1 MMRGKKKGCSSIN
14 NADPSRHKS
23 FENKVVQRLFLE
35 QNWIHSSV
43 HWVKVKETQ
52 LNVKKK
58 QNILLPL
65 DKSGEAIK

>member
-1 MMRGKKKGCSSIN
+1 MKPKGNCSVN
-14 NADPSRHKS
+14 NY
-23 FENKVVQRLFLE
+23 
-35 QNWIHSSV
+35 